1 VRFLVSRRWALFA
14 VTVVVLAYGCYLLG
28 QWQFHRLHD
37 REATNA
43 QTRTNLAAP
52 PAPVADVLTPDR
64 PARQRDEWRR
74 VVATGSYLADRSVV
88 IRYQTRD
95 GSSGVDVVTPLRTDA
110 GPSLLVDRG
119 WMSSQNL
126 GGDKVRTPPP
136 PAGRVRVVGWV
147 RADATGDATRV
158 VDGSARAISSVEIA
172 RSLGASAT
180 GPVYRGFVDA
190 ERESPAA
197 EPRLVPAEVPDL
209 GNGPH
214 FFYGLQWWFF
224 GVLAIFGFF
233 YLAYDEWRNGPRG
246 ERLTRPQR
254 QPRPKSKARLQ
265 AEAARRQI
273 ERERAERVAQSARTI
288 PPSTGSITPE
298 TNDDAGESRKAA
310 TRPNSSGAP

>member
-43 QTRTNLAAP
+43 QTRTNLAAS
-52 PAPVADVLTPDR
+52 PAPVADVLAPDR

-224 GVLAIFGFF
+224 GLLAVFGFF
-233 YLAYDEWRNGPRG
+233 YLAYDERR
-246 ERLTRPQR
+246 RLTG
-254 QPRPKSKARLQ
+254 
-265 AEAARRQI
+265 
-273 ERERAERVAQSARTI
+273 ARTG
-288 PPSTGSITPE
+288 PGPERHRTPARSE
-298 TNDDAGESRKAA
+298 GAEHAAVDRQHHTADEARSR
-310 TRPNSSGAP
+310 